1 MMPRQELISE
11 LGSQAAASLKEINA
25 LKDTQAS
32 LGQSLKGIEAEIRE
46 LLHSSQRLASALAG
60 DNSSQ

>member
-11 LGSQAAASLKEINA
+11 LESQAAASSAEVNA

-32 LGQSLKGIEAEIRE
+32 LSQSLKGIETEIRE
-46 LLHSSQRLASALAG
+46 LLHSSQRLASALAAG
-60 DNSSQ
+60 NGN